1 MVRVFVRLFGFCG
14 VAVAVVA
21 LTASRLTADPLS
33 IDSLQQPE
41 AAVQQQQQQQIPEIR
56 DAAARFRNRDVA
68 GAYSVLQTAVKNHP
82 GLPPAEVIMAEFFA
96 AARQEEGVRGWLEKA
111 ITAAPND
118 PQAYALLGQD
128 ALQNQRLAEATLLFE
143 KARDPGRLLQWK
155 PQTQDGFDGG
165 GGIVA
170 RPAGHGP
177 TGLDGVQPH
186 LEQWLKV
193 QPDSAAALQL
203 LGRTLFE
210 QKKPA
215 EALEKL
221 KAAKVA
227 DPKVLTPEAV
237 MAQWYEQAG
246 DRENATKNMIAALTA
261 QPKDFRTRLNAAD
274 WAFKAGEFDQ
284 ARPRSKSRCNSTP
297 ARWRPNDWPATSR
310 STRRTTRLPRS
321 IQRPV
326 LVESP
331 GNFAASNNL
340 ALALCEQD
348 DKAKQDLALQ
358 YAQINVRLYPK
369 ESEPL
374 STLGRVLFRLG
385 RMQEADQV
393 FRQITTSGKSLSPD
407 TAYYIADL
415 YAATSRPDD
424 AKMLLANALKT
435 TGLFSLRKDAEALQ
449 KRLGGP

>member
-1 MVRVFVRLFGFCG
+1 MVRVFVRFFGFCG
-14 VAVAVVA
+14 LAVAVVA
-21 LTASRLTADPLS
+21 LTGSRLAADPLS
-33 IDSLQQPE
+33 IDSLQKPE
-41 AAVQQQQQQQIPEIR
+41 AAAQQQIPEIA
-56 DAAARFRNRDVA
+56 DAVARFRNRDVA

-82 GLPPAEVIMAEFFA
+82 EMPPAEVIMAEFFA
-96 AARQEEGVRGWLEKA
+96 ASRQEEGVRSWLEKA
-111 ITAAPND
+111 ITSAPND
-118 PQAYALLGQD
+118 PQAYVLLGQD

-143 KARDPGRLLQWK
+143 KAKTLVDSFSGNPKRKTDLAAAAESSLARLAMGRQDWTAA
-155 PQTQDGFDGG
+155 QT
-165 GGIVA
+165 
-170 RPAGHGP
+170 
-177 TGLDGVQPH
+177 H

-274 WAFKAGEFDQ
+274 WAFKAGELDQ
-284 ARPRSKSRCNSTP
+284 AR
-297 ARWRPNDWPATSR
+297 AQIEIALQLDATSVEAQLLAGNIAIYQKDYP
-310 STRRTTRLPRS
+310 TAEKYYKTAL
-321 IQRPV
+321 I
-326 LVESP
+326 ESP

-348 DKAKQDLALQ
+348 DKAKQDLASQ

-385 RMQEADQV
+385 RMQEADQI
-393 FRQITTSGKSLSPD
+393 FRQVTSAGKSLSPD

-424 AKMLLANALKT
+424 AKILLANALKT